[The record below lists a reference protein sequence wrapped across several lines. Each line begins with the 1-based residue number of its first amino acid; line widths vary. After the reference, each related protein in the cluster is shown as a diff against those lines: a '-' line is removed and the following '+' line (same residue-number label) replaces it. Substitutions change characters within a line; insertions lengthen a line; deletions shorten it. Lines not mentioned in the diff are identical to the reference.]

1 MCLNMVLKGR
11 NMKWMVCCVLLL
23 LLPATSHAEIY
34 KWRDKDGSI
43 RYSDIPP
50 PSNIKNES
58 MLGNKI
64 PKPTAPAAPVK
75 DAANQNSNAPI
86 SNDEAAAKRAKDAEA
101 QKKADETKQAEL
113 KFRQESCAAAKRNQA
128 MYNVGGRIATTD
140 AQGERRFLGEDE
152 IEQGKIDA
160 AKAIEKFCI
169 D

>member
-1 MCLNMVLKGR
+1 
-11 NMKWMVCCVLLL
+11 MKWIIGFVMLAFLSGV
-23 LLPATSHAEIY
+23 SNAEIY
-34 KWRDKDGSI
+34 KWKDKDGSV

-50 PSNIKNES
+50 PSNIKNEP
-58 MLGNKI
+58 MQGNKI
-64 PKPTAPAAPVK
+64 PKSSKPLSAPTK
-75 DAANQNSNAPI
+75 DATTSNSAATNGV
-86 SNDEAAAKRAKDAEA
+86 DEAALKRAKDAEA

-140 AQGERRFLGEDE
+140 EQGERRFLGEDE

-160 AKAIEKFCI
+160 AKAIEKFCV